1 MLPRPA
7 FAIYLGQSMD
17 WGQMIVHLSLKME
30 TNKKEGTELG
40 NLLEVLQKEQERWK
54 TRGVTLEGIQT
65 FVQAARLIYER
76 AVILQ
81 HLAAAEARMKR
92 GAQAQ
97 TETEEAAH
105 STAPANDTAQNST
118 PPVIHAV
125 KVAPAPVTP
134 VQTSDPSPDAV
145 AQKTPPVE
153 ERKAPVFAFVPAQG
167 GTPAPAPA
175 PAGGGAKEGG
185 PSLAQQ
191 LKQSGI
197 PALGPAMGINDRVR
211 YAGTF
216 AGGNVAAFLALCSEI
231 EEMQS
236 LAEARE
242 KLRAVAGP
250 TVDWADEEG
259 PAWAFLQLV
268 QRLQKFQ
275 TV

>member
-1 MLPRPA
+1 
-7 FAIYLGQSMD
+7 
-17 WGQMIVHLSLKME
+17 MIVHLSLKME

-40 NLLEVLQKEQERWK
+40 NLLEVLQREQERWK

-105 STAPANDTAQNST
+105 STEAANDMAQTSLS
-118 PPVIHAV
+118 PVIHAV
-125 KVAPAPVTP
+125 KVAPAPVAP

-153 ERKAPVFAFVPAQG
+153 ERKAPVFAFVPSQG
-167 GTPAPAPA
+167 GTPAPV
-175 PAGGGAKEGG
+175 PAGSGAKEGG

-236 LAEARE
+236 LAEALE